1 MTRPGLS
8 GPADP
13 VLADPAL
20 ADPILADPVLAGA
33 LIALQLLA
41 ASPAALG
48 GVCLRGEGPARSLLL
63 EHLRA
68 LLPADQPW
76 RRLPGHID
84 DERLSGGI
92 DLTASLATGTPVHQ
106 RGLLA
111 DARGGVLVVPMAE
124 RLRADIAGRVAQA
137 IDNDG
142 AFLLVLLDDGAD
154 GDDRPPAALL
164 ERVAFDLDL
173 SLVRSLNLP
182 PPEPADKASTILPDL
197 ADGALGALASTAEA
211 LGVASMRPL
220 LYAAAAARTHAALAG
235 RALVERVDL
244 ELAVRLVLA
253 PRATR
258 MPASAPPDDA
268 PDEPP
273 PPPPPPD
280 DGDTGSDE
288 SSEPEPGTI
297 PDDVLIEAARAAIPA
312 DVLAQIAEGRAQRA
326 ARGGGGGRRTAS
338 LLRGRPLGA
347 RPGLPGGGVRLALV
361 DTLRAAIP
369 WQPLRRLEP
378 AAPGAGPIRFRRDD
392 LRVRRFEERTT
403 TVTVFCVDASGSA
416 AASRL
421 GEAKGAVEL
430 ILAQA
435 YVKRTEVALIAF
447 RGVPGEGGGAELLLP
462 PTRSLT
468 RAKRALGALPGGG
481 GTPLASGIALAHQLG
496 DAIAA
501 RGRTP
506 MFVFLTDGSA
516 NIAADG
522 ARGRPRALEDALAA
536 ASALARSRHDAVV
549 IDISP
554 RPRPEA
560 ARLAAAMQARYLPLP
575 FAGAQT
581 LQTAVV
587 TVTASPTPKRR
598 AAA

>member
-1 MTRPGLS
+1 MTGPGLT

-13 VLADPAL
+13 VAP
-20 ADPILADPVLAGA
+20 DPILAEALAA
-33 LIALQLLA
+33 LHLLA
-41 ASPAALG
+41 AAPAGLG

-63 EHLRA
+63 DRLRA

-111 DARGGVLVVPMAE
+111 EARGGVLVVPLAE
-124 RLRADIAGRVAQA
+124 RLRADIAGRIAQA
-137 IDNDG
+137 LDNDG
-142 AFLLVLLDDGAD
+142 QILLILLDDGAE

-164 ERVAFDLDL
+164 ERLAFDLDL
-173 SLVRSLNLP
+173 RPAASLGLP
-182 PPEPADKASTILPDL
+182 PAASAIPDRLVLPDL
-197 ADGALGALASTAEA
+197 ADDALGALASTAEA
-211 LGVASMRPL
+211 LGIASLRPL
-220 LYAAAAARTHAALAG
+220 LYAAAAARTSAALAG
-235 RALVERVDL
+235 RAQAERADL

-258 MPASAPPDDA
+258 LPAAAPEEA

-273 PPPPPPD
+273 PPPPPPQ
-280 DGDTGSDE
+280 DGDSSADE
-288 SSEPEPGTI
+288 SAEPEPGAI
-297 PDDVLIEAARAAIPA
+297 PDELLIEAARAAIPA

-416 AASRL
+416 AMARL

-496 DAIAA
+496 EAVAA

-536 ASALARSRHDAVV
+536 ARALARSRHDAVV
-549 IDISP
+549 IDISA

-560 ARLAAAMQARYLPLP
+560 AQLAAAMQARYLPLP

-581 LQTAVV
+581 LQSAVA
-587 TVTASPTPKRR
+587 TVTASAAPKRR